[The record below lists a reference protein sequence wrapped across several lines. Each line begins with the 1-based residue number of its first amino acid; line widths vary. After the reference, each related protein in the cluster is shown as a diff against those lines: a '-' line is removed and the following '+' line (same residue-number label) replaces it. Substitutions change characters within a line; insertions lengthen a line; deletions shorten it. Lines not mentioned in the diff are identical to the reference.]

1 MNKGVLIH
9 SELTD
14 IFELMRRQR
23 RGDDIND
30 VDADRLLV
38 EAASKVQSLEL
49 VVFEKRSGPLLG
61 TLVSIVLQKVRT

>member
-38 EAASKVQSLEL
+38 EAATKVQSYLIRILEQ
-49 VVFEKRSGPLLG
+49 VV
-61 TLVSIVLQKVRT
+61 

>member
-38 EAASKVQSLEL
+38 EAATKVQSNLIFFFFL
-49 VVFEKRSGPLLG
+49 NITLLLIIFSGG
-61 TLVSIVLQKVRT
+61 